1 MEYVILLVV
10 GLLLIVGG
18 AFAFK
23 QTKKYL
29 ELKTN
34 SSSNYSNDQ
43 WWGFALWGG
52 YIGAGILSL
61 VGAILIIVSVIS
73 ML

>member
-34 SSSNYSNDQ
+34 SSNYSNDQ

-61 VGAILIIVSVIS
+61 VGAILIIVCVIS

>member
-34 SSSNYSNDQ
+34 SGNYSNDQ

-61 VGAILIIVSVIS
+61 VGAILIIVCVIS

>member
-18 AFAFK
+18 VFAFK
-23 QTKKYL
+23 QTQKYL
-29 ELKTN
+29 TLKT
-34 SSSNYSNDQ
+34 SSNDYSNNQ